1 MGAYFPSDSH
11 PMVYFIIW
19 EMHGF
24 PHKFPTVWEN
34 AKNTMVWGKSGKL
47 IPILF
52 PQYGCFSPIRFPSYG
67 ILYHIGNAWVSP
79 SISHSTRKY
88 NKAYRM
94 ERTDDDLLCSGEVF
108 VRKKKWTSGERTNPK
123 CENEKTKK
131 KMLKPARGIR
141 RPVFNEI

>member
-67 ILYHIGNAWVSP
+67 ILHHIGNAWVSP
-79 SISHSTRKY
+79 SVSHSTRKY

-94 ERTDDDLLCSGEVF
+94 ERTDDDLLGSGEVF
-108 VRKKKWTSGERTNPK
+108 VRKKSGQVVKEPIPSVK
-123 CENEKTKK
+123 MKK
-131 KMLKPARGIR
+131 KKKKLKPARGIR